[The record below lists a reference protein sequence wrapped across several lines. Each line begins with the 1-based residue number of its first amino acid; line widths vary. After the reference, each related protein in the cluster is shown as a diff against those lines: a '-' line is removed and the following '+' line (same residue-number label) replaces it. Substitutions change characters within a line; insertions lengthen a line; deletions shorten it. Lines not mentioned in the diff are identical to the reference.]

1 LGEIVATHGIE
12 GWLKLV
18 PYNPETTTLSSGK
31 ETYLEKDGGR
41 TVVTLAGVKP
51 HKNQLLI
58 RLCGI
63 DHINDAKKWI
73 GAILSI
79 PEADLPP
86 LAENEYYYYQVVGL
100 EVFDTKGARIGTIAR
115 LWPTAGGDLYVVED
129 GDKEYLIPVVKEIVT
144 KIDFDAGRVII
155 DPPAGLL
162 EL

>member
-1 LGEIVATHGIE
+1 M
-12 GWLKLV
+12 
-18 PYNPETTTLSSGK
+18 
-31 ETYLEKDGGR
+31 
-41 TVVTLAGVKP
+41 
-51 HKNQLLI
+51 
-58 RLCGI
+58 
-63 DHINDAKKWI
+63 
-73 GAILSI
+73 

-86 LAENEYYYYQVVGL
+86 LGDNEYYYYQVVGL

-129 GDKEYLIPVVKEIVT
+129 GAKEYLIPVVKEIVT